1 MSIKSSESVSYSVRA
16 AVALILGAA
25 AVMASVGPALAA
37 DDSTAS
43 KNALVDEQTTGG
55 GAAATATAPVN
66 LQEVTVTGTRIRR
79 RDLQSMSPLVTVD
92 SSQIES
98 RAGLN
103 LESYLNQ
110 MPQYNPAQTPTT
122 ENEDVQPSATNTVGI
137 STISLRGLGP
147 NRSLVLIDGHRTTPV
162 NELMDTDIDSIPAA
176 MIDRVEIVS
185 GGASAVYGAD
195 ALGGVT
201 NFILKKNF
209 QGAQIDAQDSE
220 AQMDDGNQAD
230 VSAIMG
236 TNFADGKG
244 NVTMGLEWYNRAAA
258 YEKNRDFYTNAWTD
272 PAAGGNAFGAAFLN
286 GTNALFYGFATP
298 SQQALNTL
306 FPNRTSP
313 VMPGGPNAGAPYV
326 CGFSGCAFGS
336 VGFNNDGTGSLF
348 VNGFGVA
355 QGSGYTGPLD
365 GTNGFGPDNGYDSG
379 YSNSTLNGGQPPPLD
394 TITKWSNPVALLS
407 LPQTRYSFFANGHY
421 DFANDVQFYTT
432 ARFSSNKT
440 STLLDVPET
449 ATFGWEA
456 SVPFNPATDSPI
468 NPAMVTSTTSA
479 ANLQQIYQ
487 AFQAN
492 PASNAY
498 SNPGY
503 QASGTAGA
511 QHPVPWQLAMVLL
524 SRSVF
529 GGPPGSSAF
538 FPQAEQGGIVTCNNS
553 YSVTHNGAPAP
564 TCGGPGA
571 TTSWVLNYTPGIAQS
586 PQRATVDS
594 TDSWQIET
602 GFKFPLHVADWTG
615 ELYYSRGQ
623 SLDLDNGYGD
633 ESLERWRAVIAAP
646 DYGNGDLFQ
655 GNAQGAST
663 NFGTSVPQTCSG
675 GYYGAIFA
683 GATPSSD
690 CLNAVNQVLPAQTDV
705 QMDIVEANFGGSLF
719 KLPAGEVSSSVG
731 FQYRRVAG
739 QYLAAGLQSTNSFL
753 DQSIGLYPQGSNDNQ
768 IIARDGYAE
777 LFIPI
782 LNDKFVKSVNLDV
795 GGRYSSYDVAPHALT
810 FKVNM
815 DAAITDWFRLR
826 GGFNRAT
833 RAPNLGELYLPL
845 QEYFAGGPIFGDPC
859 SLRSRAPFGAGGAA
873 PDVSASGAGPTSLA
887 SGQTA
892 AGAQSTY
899 LICQAVMGAN
909 ASAYY
914 YGANGNQSGDA
925 GGGGFAWLN
934 QEGNPNLTSETADTW
949 TAGFVFNNLGQSPWI
964 SGLSGSVDWWQIH
977 ITNAIELYSA
987 DYAYFQCYGA
997 VSVTNAAQAAAQA
1010 ASPACQ
1016 AMPRNQATGGPAT
1029 LNESYSNLA
1038 TIGEA
1043 GVDFAVNWIAQLS
1056 DLGLHVPGGI
1066 TFNSQ
1071 DSLLQYYRTKASPAS
1086 YDVNTDWKDSFGPTL
1101 AGTNGGAFGYRLTAA
1116 FGYVLPSFSVNL
1128 QWLFYPSAN
1137 SAGYA
1142 STQAIIKNNEAVAKS
1157 GQGVILNYTPTS
1169 SIAAPAWYQFNLTGS
1184 WTVNS
1189 WLQIRGGIDN
1199 LLDKDPA
1206 ITGASAGWTSAAQV
1220 AAACNGGAPGCVAPL
1235 SYSAPSD
1242 GLGVTSAGFY
1252 DVYGRTFFVGF
1263 KASF

>member
-25 AVMASVGPALAA
+25 AVMAAAGPAAAA
-37 DDSTAS
+37 DDSSGTTATPS
-43 KNALVDEQTTGG
+43 LLADNQTTAAP
-55 GAAATATAPVN
+55 AAAAAPAPAVN
-66 LQEVTVTGTRIRR
+66 LEEVTVTGTRIRR
-79 RDLQSMSPLVTVD
+79 RDLQSLSPLVTVD

-162 NELMDTDIDSIPAA
+162 NELMVTDIDSIPAA
-176 MIDRVEIVS
+176 MIDRVEIIS

-220 AQMDDGNQAD
+220 TQADDGNQAD

-272 PAAGGNAFGAAFLN
+272 PEATGNAFGAFFINGYNAAFW
-286 GTNALFYGFATP
+286 GFATP
-298 SQQALNTL
+298 SNGALDAL
-306 FPNRTSP
+306 FPTRAANI
-313 VMPGGPNAGAPYV
+313 GPTASV
-326 CGFSGCAFGS
+326 CGANGCAFGS
-336 VGFNNDGTGSLF
+336 MFFNYNGSLF
-348 VNGFGVA
+348 SNGFGVA
-355 QGSGYTGPLD
+355 QGSNYQGPLD
-365 GTNGFGPDNGYDSG
+365 GTNGFGPALAYDAA
-379 YSNSTLNGGQPPPLD
+379 YPNTTLGGAAPPPLD
-394 TITKWSNPVALLS
+394 DITKFSNTVALLS

-421 DFANDVQFYTT
+421 DFADDVQFYTT
-432 ARFSSNKT
+432 ARFSSNRT
-440 STLLDVPET
+440 ATLLDVPET

-468 NPAMVTSTTSA
+468 NPADVSPYMTA
-479 ANLQQIYQ
+479 AQLAPIVA
-487 AFQAN
+487 AFNAN
-492 PASNAY
+492 PTNNAY

-503 QASGTAGA
+503 QAPGTAGA
-511 QHPVPWQLAMVLL
+511 QHPVPWQLAMALL
-524 SRSVF
+524 SRTAF
-529 GGPPGSSAF
+529 GAPVGVIPGTLFGA
-538 FPQAEQGGIVTCNNS
+538 AVTCNNS
-553 YSVTHNGAPAP
+553 YSVTHDGAPAP
-564 TCGGPGA
+564 TCGGAGA
-571 TTSWVLNYTPGIAQS
+571 TTSWILNYTPGVWQS
-586 PQRATVDS
+586 PQRSTVDS

-602 GFKFPLHVADWTG
+602 GFKFPLHILDWTG

-623 SLDLDNGYGD
+623 SLDIDNGYGD
-633 ESLERWRAVIAAP
+633 ESLERWRAVIDAP

-655 GNAQGAST
+655 GNAQGASP
-663 NFGTSVPQTCSG
+663 NFGMSVPTNCSG
-675 GYYGAIFA
+675 GFYGAIFQ
-683 GATPSSD
+683 GATPSNS
-690 CLNAVNQVLPAQTDV
+690 CLNAVDELLPSQTFIEMDV
-705 QMDIVEANFGGSLF
+705 AEANFGGSLF
-719 KLPAGEVSSSVG
+719 KLPAGEVSAAAG

-739 QYLAAGLQSTNSFL
+739 QYYAAGLESTNSFL

-768 IIARDGYAE
+768 ILARDGYAE

-782 LNDKFVKSVNLDV
+782 ISDLGVKAVNLDV
-795 GGRYSSYDVAPHALT
+795 GGRYSSYDIAPSAVT

-815 DAAITDWFRLR
+815 DAAITNSFRLR

-833 RAPNLGELYLPL
+833 RAPNLGELFLPL
-845 QEYFAGGPIFGDPC
+845 QEYFAGGPVFGDPC
-859 SLRSRAPFGAGGAA
+859 SVRSLAPFGAGGAA
-873 PDVSASGAGPTSLA
+873 PDMSTVGGGPTSLA

-892 AGAQSTY
+892 AGAQSAY
-899 LICQAVMGAN
+899 LICQAMMGATGA
-909 ASAYY
+909 ASY
-914 YGANGNQSGDA
+914 YGPTGNQSTDA
-925 GGGGFAWLN
+925 AGGGFAWLN
-934 QEGNPNLTSETADTW
+934 QQGNSDLKSETANTW

-977 ITNAIELYSA
+977 IDNAIELYSA
-987 DYAYFQCYGA
+987 DYANFQCFGA
-997 VSVTNAAQAAAQA
+997 VTVTNAAQAAAQA

-1016 AMPRNQATGGPAT
+1016 AVPRNLATGGAAT
-1029 LNESYSNLA
+1029 ILESYSNLA

-1043 GVDFAVNWIAQLS
+1043 GVDFALNWIAQLS
-1056 DLGLHVPGGI
+1056 DLGLHIPGGI
-1066 TFNSQ
+1066 TFNTQ
-1071 DSLLQYYRTKASPAS
+1071 DSLLQYYRTKASPES
-1086 YDVNTDWKDSFGPTL
+1086 FDVDTNWKDSFGPVL

-1116 FGYVLPSFSVNL
+1116 FGYVLPAFSVNL

-1137 SAGYA
+1137 SITRA
-1142 STQAIIKNNEAVAKS
+1142 STEAIIENNENVAKS
-1157 GQGVILNYTPTS
+1157 GKGVILNYTPDD
-1169 SIAAPAWYQFNLTGS
+1169 SIAAPAWYMFNLTGS

-1189 WLQIRGGIDN
+1189 WLQLRGGIDN
-1199 LLDKDPA
+1199 LLNKNPA
-1206 ITGASAGWTSAAQV
+1206 ITGATTGWTSAAQV
-1220 AAACNGGAPGCVAPL
+1220 AAACNGGAPGCTAPL
-1235 SYSAPSD
+1235 AYSAPND
-1242 GLGVTSAGFY
+1242 GAGTTNAGFY
-1252 DVYGRTFFVGF
+1252 DVYGRTFFIGF